1 MMFRAVLISLTV
13 GLALAGAAC
22 GSSSSSSSSSGSTP
36 ALTSTPSSE
45 MSTSSSS
52 SGDLGG
58 GSSYCSQGK
67 DEIKQLQTKLA
78 SVNDITSE
86 SDRLKQYMS
95 TLKNAYSN
103 AETNAPSQIQPDIS
117 EIVTFINKL
126 DAAFAA
132 HGYNL
137 QQSLASAEPLY
148 LANAAKL
155 KQAGQHLKAWA
166 AANCGA

>member
-1 MMFRAVLISLTV
+1 MFRAVLISLMV
-13 GLALAGAAC
+13 GLALVGAAC
-22 GSSSSSSSSSGSTP
+22 GSSSSSSSSSSSTP
-36 ALTSTPSSE
+36 TLTSTPSEASTSTPSSE
-45 MSTSSSS
+45 DM
-52 SGDLGG
+52 GG